1 MTEVE
6 IRMEKLKDGK
16 VVDKDDVIRE
26 MIEL

>member
-16 VVDKDDVIRE
+16 EADKDDVIRE